1 MIFDGL
7 KFALRQLRR
16 SPGFALTAVL
26 TLGLGIGANT
36 AIFSLV
42 HAILLKELPFPDA
55 ARVVTLKEGL
65 CGVGICAGESKN
77 AAADFHAQEG
87 SIHSFRWVAEYVGLS
102 ANLSGYGIPSQRL
115 AVTEVTAHFL
125 DVLGV
130 KPALGRGFASDEDVP
145 GKDAVALISYRL
157 WQDAFRGDEGILG
170 RDIAL
175 NAHRFKVIGVLPREM
190 DFPAQSAVW
199 TPTIFDSNLAM
210 REEGG
215 FFTPALARLNDG
227 VSMKQAQAELTALYR
242 ANAKGNANAEDQ
254 PVLTSIAAELT
265 EKIRPALLM
274 LMGAVSLVVLI
285 ACANVAGLMLVRTA
299 GRRTE
304 LAVRAALG
312 ASRGWLMRQ
321 QLVESVAIAL
331 CGGVCGVAC
340 AQGLLRLLYAM
351 RPTDLVGFPQPAMS
365 MPVLIYTAAISV
377 ATGLLFGMAPA
388 WFAGRQDPGEALKSG
403 QWRSSAAGSRLQRVL
418 VCGEVALAVV
428 LLAGAGLLMRTMQKI
443 GAQPLGFSTDHRL
456 TFSVTLHGAPYE
468 TKEATNPEAIGVFR
482 TAVMDGLRGLPGVV
496 SVAAVNGIP
505 LRQATEMLLP
515 AKTGEGKV
523 VSALPRVATQGYFA
537 TMGIPMLEGQ
547 DLADSYSS
555 GSPKVAV
562 VTRDLADKLWPGKEP
577 VGQELQCPWYCGHG
591 ATVIGVI
598 AAQRIF
604 GARVNSYPA
613 FYVAYSETEDAAM
626 TFVMRT
632 TQDPRSLMSVVR
644 DVVAKVDSSQPV
656 FHLETMHELSDD
668 RESLVRMESFA
679 LSVFGCAA
687 IALAAIGIYG
697 TISYSIARR
706 TREIGLRMALGAER
720 VDVARAVMIGSA
732 RITLIGST
740 LGLAGA
746 LGLGHLLKSA
756 VFGISEYDPSTL
768 SAVIVMFFGVAAIA
782 ALIPARKAAS
792 VDPAEALRSE

>member
-1 MIFDGL
+1 M
-7 KFALRQLRR
+7 
-16 SPGFALTAVL
+16 
-26 TLGLGIGANT
+26 GIGANT

-65 CGVGICAGESKN
+65 CGVGICAGQSKN

-87 SIHSFRWVAEYVGLS
+87 SIHSFRWVAEYVGRS
-102 ANLSGYGIPSQRL
+102 ANVSGYGIPSQRL
-115 AVTEVTAHFL
+115 AVTEVTTHFL
-125 DVLGV
+125 DALGV
-130 KPALGRGFASDEDVP
+130 TPALGRGFASDEDVP

-157 WQDAFRGDEGILG
+157 WQDAFKGDEGILG

-199 TPTIFDSNLAM
+199 TPTILTATLHCARKAASLL
-210 REEGG
+210 R
-215 FFTPALARLNDG
+215 ALARLNDG

-340 AQGLLRLLYAM
+340 AQGLLHLLYAM
-351 RPTDLVGFPQPAMS
+351 RPADLAGFPQPAMS
-365 MPVLIYTAAISV
+365 MPVLIYTAAVSV

-403 QWRSSAAGSRLQRVL
+403 QWRSTAAGSRLQRIL

-428 LLAGAGLLMRTMQKI
+428 LLSGAGLLMRTMQKI

-468 TKEATNPEAIGVFR
+468 TKDATNPEAIGAFR
-482 TAVMDGLRGLPGVV
+482 AAVMDGLRGLPGVV

-523 VSALPRVATQGYFA
+523 ISAPAEGRNTRIFCDD
-537 TMGIPMLEGQ
+537 GIPMLEGQ
-547 DLADSYSS
+547 DLADGLTVRALQKRLWLRATWRTSY
-555 GSPKVAV
+555 GRV
-562 VTRDLADKLWPGKEP
+562 KEP
-577 VGQELQCPWYCGHG
+577 VGQQLQCPWYCGHG

-598 AAQRIF
+598 AAQRNF

-613 FYVAYSETEDAAM
+613 FYVPYSQTEDAAM

-706 TREIGLRMALGAER
+706 TSEIGLRMALGAER
-720 VDVARAVMIGSA
+720 MDVARAVMIDTA

-740 LGLAGA
+740 LGAGRCFGFRALAQVG
-746 LGLGHLLKSA
+746 GLWH
-756 VFGISEYDPSTL
+756 FRT
-768 SAVIVMFFGVAAIA
+768 
-782 ALIPARKAAS
+782 
-792 VDPAEALRSE
+792 

>member
-1 MIFDGL
+1 VVFDGL

-16 SPGFALTAVL
+16 SPGFALASVL

-65 CGVGICAGESKN
+65 CGLGICAGQSKN

-87 SIHSFRWVAEYVGLS
+87 SIHSFRWVAEYVGRS
-102 ANLSGYGIPSQRL
+102 ANLSGDGISSQRL

-125 DVLGV
+125 NALGV

-157 WQDAFRGDEGILG
+157 WQDTFRGDEGILG

-199 TPTIFDSNLAM
+199 TPTIFDSNLAL

-215 FFTPALARLNDG
+215 FFTPALACLNDG
-227 VSMKQAQAELTALYR
+227 VSMKQAQAELAALYR
-242 ANAKGNANAEDQ
+242 ANAKGNVEDQ

-340 AQGLLRLLYAM
+340 AQGLLHLLYAM
-351 RPTDLVGFPQPAMS
+351 RPADLLGFPQPAMS
-365 MPVLIYTAAISV
+365 MPVLIYTAAVSV

-388 WFAGRQDPGEALKSG
+388 WFAGRQDPGEALQSG

-456 TFSVTLHGAPYE
+456 TFSVILHGAPYE
-468 TKEATNPEAIGVFR
+468 TKETTNSEAIGAFR

-515 AKTGEGKV
+515 AKTNDGKV
-523 VSALPRVATQGYFA
+523 ISALPRVATQGYFA
-537 TMGIPMLEGQ
+537 TMGIPLLEGQ
-547 DLADSYSS
+547 DLADGYSS
-555 GSPKVAV
+555 GSPKAAV

-577 VGQELQCPWYCGHG
+577 VGQQLQCPWYCGHG

-598 AAQRIF
+598 AAQRNF

-613 FYVAYSETEDAAM
+613 FYVAYSQTEDAAM

-656 FHLETMHELSDD
+656 FHLQTMHELSDD

-687 IALAAIGIYG
+687 VALAAIGIYG

-706 TREIGLRMALGAER
+706 TREIGLRMALGAGR
-720 VDVARAVMIGSA
+720 VDVARAVMIDSA

-756 VFGISEYDPSTL
+756 VFGISEHDPSTL
-768 SAVIVMFFGVAAIA
+768 LAVFVIFFGVAAIA
-782 ALIPARKAAS
+782 ALIPTRKAAS